1 MENAREMK
9 DMIRVVLH
17 DGHALVCIEGRG
29 TYKVSSSLKR
39 FAATTIDQGITEFVV
54 DMHDCD
60 YMDSTFMGVL
70 AGVALR
76 LRRVGKGNVRMI
88 NLLPSAQE
96 ALQTVGIDDLL
107 VPCEATQI
115 GSELFATCRG
125 GHGEQL
131 EEATARDGG
140 TLETMLQAH
149 EDLVAA
155 SPDTAAQFTD
165 VITFLKQAGRDDD

>member
-1 MENAREMK
+1 
-9 DMIRVVLH
+9 MIRVALYA
-17 DGHALVCIEGRG
+17 GHALVCIKGRG

-39 FAATTIDQGITEFVV
+39 FAATAIDQGITEFVV

-60 YMDSTFMGVL
+60 HMDSTFMGVL

-76 LRRVGKGNVRMI
+76 LQRVGSGNVRMI

-96 ALQTVGIDDLL
+96 ALRTVGIDDLL
-107 VPCEATQI
+107 VACEATQI
-115 GSELFATCRG
+115 GPGLFATCRERD
-125 GHGEQL
+125 GEQL
-131 EEATARDGG
+131 EEATASDGG

-155 SPDTAAQFTD
+155 SPDNAAQFTD
-165 VITFLKQAGRDDD
+165 VITFLKQAGRADG